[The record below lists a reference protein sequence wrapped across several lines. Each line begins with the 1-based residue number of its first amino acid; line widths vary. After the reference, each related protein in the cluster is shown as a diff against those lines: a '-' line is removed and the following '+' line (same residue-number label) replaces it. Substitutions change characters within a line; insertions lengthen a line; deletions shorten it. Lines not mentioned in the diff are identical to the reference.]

1 LFEVKSVAAGSVAE
15 KHKIRA
21 GERIVSINGEPLID
35 YIDYVYFSA
44 QKKLS
49 IVVETGYRP
58 RTIRMKK
65 SEDEPLG
72 LEFTEEMLGKKRVC
86 ANKCL
91 FCFVDQL
98 PRGMRKSLYVKDED
112 WRYSFVMGNY
122 VTLSS
127 IDEGELRRI
136 IKRRVSPL
144 FISVH
149 TVDEALRKRMVG
161 NSHAMPVRPLLKRL
175 AAGRIRFHTQ
185 AVICPGMNDGE
196 KLTETISFLKRLHPA
211 AMSLAVVP
219 VGLTEHRK
227 GLPEVKA
234 VTKEMAQTAVAEVE
248 KWQKESL
255 NEIGTRFVFAADE
268 YYIKAELPLPPQTAY
283 EAFDQ
288 LENGV
293 GMMRLFLSEAAQ
305 ALEGCGRMRRRV
317 SIATGVDAA
326 PFIKELADEAAKE
339 CGGEIDVYTVDNQ
352 TFGRSVTVAG
362 LLGGADFARALKGK
376 PLGDVLLIS
385 ADALKDGEVFID
397 NVTLEELQKAL
408 GVRVLPIRGGD
419 ALIAALTE

>member
-1 LFEVKSVAAGSVAE
+1 
-15 KHKIRA
+15 
-21 GERIVSINGEPLID
+21 
-35 YIDYVYFSA
+35 
-44 QKKLS
+44 
-49 IVVETGYRP
+49 
-58 RTIRMKK
+58 
-65 SEDEPLG
+65 
-72 LEFTEEMLGKKRVC
+72 
-86 ANKCL
+86 
-91 FCFVDQL
+91 
-98 PRGMRKSLYVKDED
+98 
-112 WRYSFVMGNY
+112 
-122 VTLSS
+122 
-127 IDEGELRRI
+127 
-136 IKRRVSPL
+136 
-144 FISVH
+144 
-149 TVDEALRKRMVG
+149 
-161 NSHAMPVRPLLKRL
+161 
-175 AAGRIRFHTQ
+175 
-185 AVICPGMNDGE
+185 
-196 KLTETISFLKRLHPA
+196 
-211 AMSLAVVP
+211 
-219 VGLTEHRK
+219 
-227 GLPEVKA
+227 

-248 KWQKESL
+248 KWQKECL
-255 NEIGTRFVFAADE
+255 NDIGTRFVFAADE

-376 PLGDVLLIS
+376 PLGDVLMIS